1 MHHPPETMYQVLEA
15 VYLFL
20 TLVEIG
26 VENARSL
33 GIIDLLYYPYY
44 KADIESGR
52 YSEEEIREMFRY
64 FFNKLNA
71 ARRFAAQP
79 LTLCGINPEDKNAEN
94 GLTFLILDIYD
105 ELGNTNPKIQFR
117 YRAAMSDE
125 LLDKVLSLI
134 RKGHSAIVTIN
145 DEAVYR
151 VMKIGIRAKNQ
162 PHMCLSAAMNL
173 SLWAKRIR

>member
-1 MHHPPETMYQVLEA
+1 
-15 VYLFL
+15 
-20 TLVEIG
+20 
-26 VENARSL
+26 
-33 GIIDLLYYPYY
+33 
-44 KADIESGR
+44 
-52 YSEEEIREMFRY
+52 MFRY

-151 VMKIGIRAKNQ
+151 GYEKIGIPREE
-162 PHMCLSAAMNL
+162 SALICAYRL
-173 SLWAKRIR
+173 L